1 MLLML
6 FPLTFTLH
14 CSNYILSINWC
25 LLLVY
30 VADKSVEVLTLQD
43 SLEKVTAHILHFNN
57 IYDRSVCMYVCIQ
70 MHTVTLSLTSTR
82 EQKAAAAFHPK
93 KQSHFSAAEI
103 LGID

>member
-1 MLLML
+1 M
-6 FPLTFTLH
+6 
-14 CSNYILSINWC
+14 IG
-25 LLLVY
+25 VY
-30 VADKSVEVLTLQD
+30 
-43 SLEKVTAHILHFNN
+43 
-57 IYDRSVCMYVCIQ
+57 VCMYVHIQ